1 MKKYCVCGKSNY
13 KERQYGRQ
21 TTSAQNPFYGIC
33 KQLQLHVAQL
43 TFSLFPSFIFLCLIL
58 FPLCFSSSLPSLVLP
73 LCTTDKASCRL
84 QSTGKVSNC
93 NSFSGPFRL
102 ILTFVLLYF
111 EAFLSTRQQKV
122 AILCLLWLQLYWITL
137 HHCFPFLKQVHI

>member
-1 MKKYCVCGKSNY
+1 MFVVKVITKRDNTEDKQLQHKTLFMESV
-13 KERQYGRQ
+13 R
-21 TTSAQNPFYGIC
+21 

-43 TFSLFPSFIFLCLIL
+43 TFFLFPIFIFLCLIL
-58 FPLCFSSSLPSLVLP
+58 LPLCFSSSLPSLVLP

-122 AILCLLWLQLYWITL
+122 AILCLLWLQLY
-137 HHCFPFLKQVHI
+137 

>member
-1 MKKYCVCGKSNY
+1 MFVVKVITKRDNT
-13 KERQYGRQ
+13 ED
-21 TTSAQNPFYGIC
+21 
-33 KQLQLHVAQL
+33 KQLQHKTLLWNLYVSS
-43 TFSLFPSFIFLCLIL
+43 FSFMLLSSRFPCLPASSFFALFCFL
-58 FPLCFSSSLPSLVLP
+58 FVFSSSLPSLVLP

-137 HHCFPFLKQVHI
+137 HHCFPPFFKTSSI